1 MSRLTQADPLA
12 IGLGLALAV
21 AVGCVAALGWFCYRL
36 LVERGQLLL
45 GMAEAGGESSR
56 AVSWGL
62 RPGSFLSD
70 FALPRLDGDIATLT
84 GLLDRPLLLAFVGEE
99 CLFSRA
105 FVRELA
111 GLERGGDAPHLVLV
125 VVGEV
130 ADPEIV
136 ALATRSSGTVLLDGE
151 GQVARLMRV
160 GVTPAGYRIDRG
172 RQTVGPLL
180 TGPAALLAAARGEG
194 GEDAAAE
201 PVAFTLLPKRDRAAR
216 EPLGPGDAA
225 PRFTLPTTDGAE
237 WPLAA
242 HLGQPLALL
251 FADPGCPPCQTLLA
265 ELGRRGTEELVVVS
279 RGDLEEN
286 RRLSAALGPA
296 ATVVVQRHRDVARVF
311 RTLETP
317 AAFLIDAHGAIAA
330 GPAVGAEE
338 ALALISGTEPNA
350 VMSAPRRA
358 RRLPAPAGMSEE

>member
-12 IGLGLALAV
+12 IGLGLALVV

-45 GMAEAGGESSR
+45 AMPEAGGGGAPALPR
-56 AVSWGL
+56 GL

-70 FALPRLDGDIATLT
+70 FALPRLDGGMATLT
-84 GLLDRPLLLAFVGEE
+84 GLRDRPLLLAFVGEE

-111 GLERGGDAPHLVLV
+111 GLEHGVDAPHLALV

-136 ALATRSSGTVLLDGE
+136 ALATRSSGTVLLDGD

-160 GVTPAGYRIDRG
+160 GVTPAGYWVDRE

-180 TGPAALLAAARGEG
+180 TGPAALLAAARGER

-201 PVAFTLLPKRDRAAR
+201 PLAFTPLPKRDAAAVA
-216 EPLGPGDAA
+216 PLGPGDGA
-225 PRFTLPTTDGAE
+225 PRFTLPTAEGAE

-242 HLGQPLALL
+242 HLGQSLALL
-251 FADPGCPPCQTLLA
+251 FADPGCPPCRMLLG
-265 ELGRRGTEELVVVS
+265 ELSRRGTEELVVIS

-296 ATVVVQRHRDVARVF
+296 ATVVVQQHRDVARAF

-338 ALALISGTEPNA
+338 VLALIS
-350 VMSAPRRA
+350 RA
-358 RRLPAPAGMSEE
+358 DTGAANGEMRAAGRLRMSEE